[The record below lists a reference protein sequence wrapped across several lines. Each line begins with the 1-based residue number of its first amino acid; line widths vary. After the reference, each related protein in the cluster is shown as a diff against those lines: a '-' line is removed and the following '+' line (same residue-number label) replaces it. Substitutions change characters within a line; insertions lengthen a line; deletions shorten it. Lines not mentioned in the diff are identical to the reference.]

1 MFRNAGGHTIQNI
14 TLMDFG
20 QGLHGI
26 VLFLRLEGS
35 LEQLFDGFPSV
46 LNGSL
51 PLGFEL
57 VALAGERDL
66 RLCVGMLLTGC
77 TQKAHPDKNEDFLLR
92 LRKRGNILLF
102 RIGIRASILPKSSHV
117 TIKRYQNTSSNQL
130 SLSNVSLV
138 HMLSLSILLGIIKY
152 LRFELYQLLQ
162 YVKRYPVGPSYR
174 HTCNYAHIIHCA
186 LPPLKS
192 CSLKE

>member
-46 LNGSL
+46 LNDGL

-66 RLCVGMLLTGC
+66 RFCVGVLLAGR
-77 TQKAHPDKNEDFLLR
+77 TQKAHSDKIEDFLLR
-92 LRKRGNILLF
+92 LRKRENILLF
-102 RIGIRASILPKSSHV
+102 KLDGRENGMVIRDLTVVGHAGNVRSNRNAGEKRELAADDGNDLTGGILHIIRDELTVRARIG
-117 TIKRYQNTSSNQL
+117 Q
-130 SLSNVSLV
+130 
-138 HMLSLSILLGIIKY
+138 
-152 LRFELYQLLQ
+152 
-162 YVKRYPVGPSYR
+162 
-174 HTCNYAHIIHCA
+174 
-186 LPPLKS
+186 
-192 CSLKE
+192 